1 MSKGGKM
8 PDDEHVMAQVRD
20 GRVEMLAILFERHHV
35 RLFNFFLRLTGNR
48 PLSEDLT
55 QELFLRILKYRHTYR
70 GESKFSTWM
79 YQIARNLHIDQ
90 LRSRRPEIPIDDL
103 YEEKPCPRPCP
114 AQNAETQQEA
124 DLLARALERLP
135 LRKREVL
142 LLSRFQNLKYQ
153 EIAGLLECS
162 VESVKVQVHRSL
174 KELRRH
180 YLELQG
186 GTR

>member
-1 MSKGGKM
+1 M
-8 PDDEHVMAQVRD
+8 PDDEQVMAQVRE
-20 GRVEMLAILFERHHV
+20 GRVEMLAVLFERYHV
-35 RLFNFFLRLTGNR
+35 RLFNFFLRLTADR

-55 QELFLRILKYRHTYR
+55 QELFLRILKYRHTFR

-90 LRSRRPEIPIDDL
+90 IRSRHPEIPIDDL
-103 YEEKPCPRPCP
+103 FEEKPSAQPCP
-114 AQNAETQQEA
+114 AQNAEARQEA
-124 DLLARALERLP
+124 DLLAQALERLP

-153 EIAGLLECS
+153 EVARLLECS
-162 VESVKVQVHRSL
+162 VENVKTLVHRSL

-180 YLELQG
+180 YLDLQG
-186 GTR
+186 GTQ

>member
-1 MSKGGKM
+1 M
-8 PDDEHVMAQVRD
+8 PDDEQVMTQVRA
-20 GRVEMLAILFERHHV
+20 GRVEMLAILFERYHV
-35 RLFNFFLRLTGNR
+35 RIYNFFLRLTADR

-55 QELFLRILKYRHTYR
+55 QELFLRILKYRQTYR
-70 GESKFSTWM
+70 GESKFSTWA

-90 LRSRRPEIPIDDL
+90 LRSSRPEMPIDDL
-103 YEEKPCPRPCP
+103 YEEAPCPRPGP
-114 AQNAETQQEA
+114 EKKAENGQET
-124 DLLARALERLP
+124 DLLSRALERLP

-142 LLSRFQNLKYQ
+142 LLSRFQNLKYG
-153 EIAGLLECS
+153 EIAGLLACS

-180 YLELQG
+180 YLDLQG

>member
-1 MSKGGKM
+1 M
-8 PDDEHVMAQVRD
+8 PDDEQVMIEVRD

-35 RLFNFFLRLTGNR
+35 RLFNFFLRLTANR

-79 YQIARNLHIDQ
+79 YQIARHLHIDQ

-103 YEEKPCPRPCP
+103 YEETPSPQPHP
-114 AQNAETQQEA
+114 AEKAENQQES

-162 VESVKVQVHRSL
+162 IESVKVQVHRSL

-186 GTR
+186 ETR

>member
-1 MSKGGKM
+1 M
-8 PDDEHVMAQVRD
+8 PDDEQLMVQVRD

-35 RLFNFFLRLTGNR
+35 RLFNFFLRLTANH
-48 PLSEDLT
+48 PLSEDLV
-55 QELFLRILKYRHTYR
+55 QELFLRILKYRLTYR

-79 YQIARNLHIDQ
+79 YQIARNLHIDH
-90 LRSRRPEIPIDDL
+90 LRSRHPEIPIDDL
-103 YEEKPCPRPCP
+103 FEETPSQQPGP
-114 AQNAETQQEA
+114 AKKAESGQEA
-124 DLLARALERLP
+124 DLLARALARLP

-142 LLSRFQNLKYQ
+142 LLSRYQNLKYQ

-162 VESVKVQVHRSL
+162 VENVKVQVHRSL

-180 YLELQG
+180 FLELQG

>member
-1 MSKGGKM
+1 M
-8 PDDEHVMAQVRD
+8 PDDEQLMVQVRD
-20 GRVEMLAILFERHHV
+20 GRVEMLALLFERYHV
-35 RLFNFFLRLTGNR
+35 RMYNFFLRLTANR

-55 QELFLRILKYRHTYR
+55 QELFLRILKYRHSYR

-90 LRSRRPEIPIDDL
+90 LRSSHPDMAIDDL
-103 YEEKPCPRPCP
+103 YEEPPCPQPGP
-114 AQNAETQQEA
+114 AQTTENGQEA
-124 DLLARALERLP
+124 DLLARAMERLP

-142 LLSRFQNLKYQ
+142 LLSRFQNLKYG

-162 VESVKVQVHRSL
+162 VENVKVQVHRSL

-186 GTR
+186 GIR

>member
-1 MSKGGKM
+1 ML
-8 PDDEHVMAQVRD
+8 DDEQVMSQVRD
-20 GRVEMLAILFERHHV
+20 DRVEMLAILFERHHV
-35 RLFNFFLRLTGNR
+35 RLYNFFLRLTGDR
-48 PLSEDLT
+48 QLSQDLV
-55 QELFLRILKYRHTYR
+55 QEVFLRILKYRHSFR

-79 YQIARNLHIDQ
+79 YQIGRNAHIDH
-90 LRSRRPEIPIDDL
+90 LRSRRPEVSIDEIWSQEPSPQPL
-103 YEEKPCPRPCP
+103 PP
-114 AQNAETQQEA
+114 QQAESDQEA

-142 LLSRFQNLKYQ
+142 LLSRFQDLKYQ
-153 EIAGLLECS
+153 EIAGLLKCS

-186 GTR
+186 EIR

>member
-1 MSKGGKM
+1 M
-8 PDDEHVMAQVRD
+8 PDDERIMTQV
-20 GRVEMLAILFERHHV
+20 GSGQVELLAILFERHHV
-35 RLFNFFLRLTGNR
+35 RLFNFFLRLTADR
-48 PLSEDLT
+48 PLSQDLT
-55 QELFLRILKYRHTYR
+55 QEVFLRILKYRQSYR
-70 GESKFSTWM
+70 GESKFCAWM

-90 LRSRRPEIPIDDL
+90 LRSRRPEVPIDDIH
-103 YEEKPCPRPCP
+103 EECACLGPSP
-114 AQNAETQQEA
+114 AQEAEAGQDS

-142 LLSRFQNLKYQ
+142 LLSRFQNMKYA
-153 EIAGLLECS
+153 EIADMLACS

-186 GTR
+186 GAR

>member
-1 MSKGGKM
+1 M
-8 PDDEHVMAQVRD
+8 PDDEQVMAQVRD

-48 PLSEDLT
+48 PMSEDLT
-55 QELFLRILKYRHTYR
+55 QELFLRILKYRYTYR

-103 YEEKPCPRPCP
+103 YEEGPSPQPCP
-114 AQNAETQQEA
+114 AQNAETLQEA

-162 VESVKVQVHRSL
+162 VESVKVQVHRAL
-174 KELRRH
+174 KDLRGH

>member
-1 MSKGGKM
+1 M
-8 PDDEHVMAQVRD
+8 PDDEHVMTQVRD

-55 QELFLRILKYRHTYR
+55 QELFLRILKYRQTYR

-90 LRSRRPEIPIDDL
+90 LRSRRPEIPIDEL
-103 YEEKPCPRPCP
+103 YEESPSPQPGP
-114 AQNAETQQEA
+114 AQKAEARQDAE
-124 DLLARALERLP
+124 LLARALERLP

-162 VESVKVQVHRSL
+162 VESVKVQVHRAL
-174 KELRRH
+174 KDLRGH
-180 YLELQG
+180 YLDLQG

>member
-1 MSKGGKM
+1 MI
-8 PDDEHVMAQVRD
+8 DDEQAMVQVQE

-35 RLFNFFLRLTGNR
+35 RLYNFFLRLTGDR
-48 PLSEDLT
+48 QLSEDLV
-55 QELFLRILKYRHTYR
+55 QDVFLRILKYRHSFR

-79 YQIARNLHIDQ
+79 YQIGRNAHIDH
-90 LRSRRPEIPIDDL
+90 LRSRRPEIPMDEIWS
-103 YEEKPCPRPCP
+103 EEPSPQPPPPQK
-114 AQNAETQQEA
+114 AERDQEA

-142 LLSRFQNLKYQ
+142 LLSRFQDLKYQ
-153 EIAGLLECS
+153 EIAGLLKCS

-180 YLELQG
+180 YLDLQG
-186 GTR
+186 AHR

>member
-1 MSKGGKM
+1 M
-8 PDDEHVMAQVRD
+8 PDDEQVMTQVGA
-20 GRVEMLAILFERHHV
+20 GRVELLAILFERHHV
-35 RLFNFFLRLTGNR
+35 RLFNFFLRLTADR
-48 PLSEDLT
+48 SLSQDLT
-55 QELFLRILKYRHTYR
+55 QEVFLRILKYRQSYR

-90 LRSRRPEIPIDDL
+90 LRSRRPELPIDDI
-103 YEEKPCPRPCP
+103 YEECACPQPSP
-114 AQNAETQQEA
+114 AQEAEAGQDS

-142 LLSRFQNLKYQ
+142 LLSRFQNMKYA
-153 EIAGLLECS
+153 EIADMLACS

-186 GTR
+186 GAR

>member
-1 MSKGGKM
+1 M
-8 PDDEHVMAQVRD
+8 PDDEQIMTQVGA

-35 RLFNFFLRLTGNR
+35 RLFNFFLRLTADR

-55 QELFLRILKYRHTYR
+55 QEVFLRILKYRQSYR

-90 LRSRRPEIPIDDL
+90 LRSRRPETPMDDL
-103 YEEKPCPRPCP
+103 YEECPSQQPCP
-114 AQNAETQQEA
+114 AEKAETGQDA

-135 LRKREVL
+135 LRKREIL
-142 LLSRFQNLKYQ
+142 LLSRFQNLKYA
-153 EIAGLLECS
+153 EIASLLACS

-174 KELRRH
+174 KDLRRH

-186 GTR
+186 GTQ

>member
-1 MSKGGKM
+1 MNEGDAM
-8 PDDEHVMAQVRD
+8 PDDEQVMTQVRG

-35 RLFNFFLRLTGNR
+35 RMYNFFLRLTADR
-48 PLSEDLT
+48 SLSEDLA
-55 QELFLRILKYRHTYR
+55 QELFLRILKYRQTYR

-90 LRSRRPEIPIDDL
+90 LRSRRPEISIDDL
-103 YEEKPCPRPCP
+103 YEEKPGSLPGP
-114 AQNAETQQEA
+114 AQKAESQQEA

-142 LLSRFQNLKYQ
+142 LLSRFQNLKYG

-162 VESVKVQVHRSL
+162 VESVKVQVHRAL
-174 KELRRH
+174 KDLRGH
-180 YLELQG
+180 YLDLQG

>member
-1 MSKGGKM
+1 M
-8 PDDEHVMAQVRD
+8 PEDELLMAQVRD

-35 RLFNFFLRLTGNR
+35 RLFNFFLRLTANR

-79 YQIARNLHIDQ
+79 YQIARNLHIDH
-90 LRSRRPEIPIDDL
+90 LRSRHPEMPIDDL
-103 YEEKPCPRPCP
+103 YEEKPCTQAGP
-114 AQNAETQQEA
+114 AEKAESLQEA

-142 LLSRFQNLKYQ
+142 LLSRFQNLKYG
-153 EIAGLLECS
+153 EIASLLECS
-162 VESVKVQVHRSL
+162 VESVKVQVHRAL
-174 KELRRH
+174 KDLRGH

>member
-1 MSKGGKM
+1 M

-55 QELFLRILKYRHTYR
+55 QELFLRILKYRQTYR

-103 YEEKPCPRPCP
+103 YEERPSPQPGP
-114 AQNAETQQEA
+114 AQKAEARQDA

-162 VESVKVQVHRSL
+162 VESVKVQVHRAL
-174 KELRRH
+174 KDLRGH
-180 YLELQG
+180 YLDLQG